1 MTLTLA
7 IDTATDTMVTA
18 LGDAQGV
25 RAEMTLGRRRHAA
38 SLVPAIVELCRSAGA
53 SLADVTDIIVADG
66 PGSFTGLRIGMATVQ
81 GLVRAHEGIT
91 LWKVPSLLVT
101 ARVGSAFVDG
111 AVAALYDALRGDVY
125 GAVYRFREDGLDTL
139 LAPTL
144 GTVSSLSDALPD
156 VPGVVLGVGDGAVAY
171 ADEVVAWTGR
181 APVGPPYAAPDGA
194 ALLSLATVP
203 GALTRVADPTALE
216 PTYGRPAEA
225 QARWEKAHGRSLPD
239 SPGQF
244 R

>member
-7 IDTATDTMVTA
+7 IDTATDTMVAA

-25 RAEMTLGRRRHAA
+25 RAEMALGRRRHAA
-38 SLVPAIVELCRSAGA
+38 SLVPAIVELCRGTGV

-66 PGSFTGLRIGMATVQ
+66 PGSFTGIRIGMATAQ
-81 GLVRAHEGIT
+81 GLVRAREDIT
-91 LWKVPSLLVT
+91 LWTVPSLLVT
-101 ARVGSAFVDG
+101 ARVGSAFLDG
-111 AVAALYDALRGDVY
+111 PVAALYDALRGDVY

-144 GTVSSLSDALPD
+144 GTVSSLRNAVPD
-156 VPGVVLGVGDGAVAY
+156 VPAGALGDGAVAY
-171 ADEVVAWTGR
+171 ADQVVAWTGR
-181 APVGPPYAAPDGA
+181 APIGPPDAAPDGA

-203 GALTRVADPTALE
+203 GALTRVADPTVFE

-225 QARWEKAHGRSLPD
+225 QAQWEKTHGRSLPD